1 MKHNVRLL
9 AGAILLCMIALA
21 FAAPLTIY
29 PDPILPNGESVAYYL
44 KALNKSIVESL
55 PIIPAQATTPAQTSA
70 SPTSVLPTQPLLSAA
85 CIDKIL
91 EKSPAK
97 GFGIYFVQYGEE
109 YGVDPAFALA
119 MFRQEN
125 SLCNSDVAGSANFK
139 GCLNKSI
146 SNIICTT
153 SSCYEGFNTYSSW
166 QDGIKAFYNQLKNG
180 SFYIKAGNTT
190 VETIYPKWANVSIDS
205 VNVQHVKDFLVQYRA
220 QAKTC

>member
-1 MKHNVRLL
+1 
-9 AGAILLCMIALA
+9 MI
-21 FAAPLTIY
+21 
-29 PDPILPNGESVAYYL
+29 
-44 KALNKSIVESL
+44 
-55 PIIPAQATTPAQTSA
+55 
-70 SPTSVLPTQPLLSAA
+70 
-85 CIDKIL
+85 
-91 EKSPAK
+91 